1 MNKKYIVRLTEAERS
16 ELEALVSSGKSSAR
30 TLTHA
35 RILLKVDA
43 DGPKWK
49 DEKTAEALEIHENTV
64 REARERFVLGGMEA
78 ALHRKKQVQPSRYRT
93 LDGAG
98 EAHLIAVACSD
109 PPAGRVRWTLRLLAN
124 RLVELKVVDS
134 ISHETV
140 RQTLKKTS

>member
-1 MNKKYIVRLTEAERS
+1 MNKKYIVRLTESERS
-16 ELEALVSSGKSSAR
+16 GLEALVSKGMASAR
-30 TLTHA
+30 KLTHA

-43 DGPKWK
+43 DGPKWN

-64 REARERFVLGGMEA
+64 REARERFVMGGVEA
-78 ALHRKKQVQPSRYRT
+78 ALNRKKQIHPSRFRA
-93 LDGAG
+93 LDGSG

-109 PPAGRVRWTLRLLAN
+109 PPAGRVRWTLRLMAK
-124 RLVELKVVDS
+124 RLVELKVVDA